1 MSGLPSPVRESK
13 EEAPPARQQEDL
25 EQIVTDESIPA
36 DNRYA
41 PASGILTPVQQPM
54 PGAQMSDAGMI
65 RPCAGAV
72 HVAGR
77 RCRAYQVARS
87 PRHGSRSARCSSTL
101 IWCGAEACSRE
112 HSVGTGHSR
121 PPLERCPG
129 ARKRWRL
136 PATIARH
143 LGLAC

>member
-54 PGAQMSDAGMI
+54 PGAQ
-65 RPCAGAV
+65 
-72 HVAGR
+72 
-77 RCRAYQVARS
+77 
-87 PRHGSRSARCSSTL
+87 
-101 IWCGAEACSRE
+101 
-112 HSVGTGHSR
+112 
-121 PPLERCPG
+121 
-129 ARKRWRL
+129 
-136 PATIARH
+136 
-143 LGLAC
+143 